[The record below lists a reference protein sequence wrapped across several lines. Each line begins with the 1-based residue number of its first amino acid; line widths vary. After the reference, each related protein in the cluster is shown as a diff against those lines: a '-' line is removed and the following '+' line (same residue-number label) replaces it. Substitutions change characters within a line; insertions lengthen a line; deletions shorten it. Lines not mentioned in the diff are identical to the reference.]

1 MAEVTLKLRHDPKTG
16 RRTLMIHF
24 ESDADAMAH
33 EHERDHRAFVEAL
46 LGVPLAE
53 VADDV
58 QIAREGA
65 GAVAEQAEAEAEG
78 ARDTLAEK
86 G

>member
-16 RRTLMIHF
+16 RRTLVIHF

-46 LGVPLAE
+46 LGVPLAD
-53 VADDV
+53 VADEV
-58 QIAREGA
+58 EVAREGA
-65 GAVAEQAEAEAEG
+65 GAAQVEDEGEAARQAEKTREG
-78 ARDTLAEK
+78 

>member
-1 MAEVTLKLRHDPKTG
+1 MKLRHDPKTG
-16 RRTLMIHF
+16 RRTLVIHF

-46 LGVPLAE
+46 LGVPLAGIADEIE
-53 VADDV
+53 V
-58 QIAREGA
+58 AREGA
-65 GAVAEQAEAEAEG
+65 GAATAGAEDKGEAARQAGKTREG
-78 ARDTLAEK
+78 